1 MLSEKNTLR
10 ALHGTSPSSVYI
22 HVPFCVSKCA
32 YCDFYSIPCTGKT
45 NAAEKNTAPLFSQE
59 CFSDGVYALQKRYV
73 DALCRQMR
81 LTEKKQGRKKVST
94 VFIGGGT
101 PSVLKTEYLKKILD
115 TVFSCFDLLG
125 NAEITVEAN
134 PETVDLEK
142 LTAYRKMG
150 INRLSL
156 GMQSAVDS
164 ELKTISRIHTALSV
178 REAFKNARTA
188 GFDNVNLDVMYA
200 LPGQTEESFKL
211 TLDTVISLSPEHVSV
226 YGLQLEEGTPLFN
239 NQDSLTFPGEEGEN
253 RLNALALDVLTK
265 NGYGRYEISNY
276 AKKGYECRH
285 NLNYWTLGEY
295 YGFGTAAHSFTD
307 GKRMS
312 VKKDIAA
319 YCASTDF
326 SDVTEVEEIP
336 TDTELTEE
344 YVMLSLRLKKGLSL
358 NALKG
363 ITDSADLYF
372 KRAEPFVKNG
382 LMEIAETEG
391 DTRISFTPSGFNV
404 SNAVIS
410 EILFG

>member
-32 YCDFYSIPCTGKT
+32 YCDFYSIPCTEKA
-45 NAAEKNTAPLFSQE
+45 NAAEKNTIPSFSQE
-59 CFSDGVYALQKRYV
+59 CFSNGVYALQKRYV

-142 LTAYRKMG
+142 LTAYKKMG

-188 GFDNVNLDVMYA
+188 GFDNVSLDVMYA

-336 TDTELTEE
+336 TDTDLTEE